1 LIVIGRVTRSVNA
14 ALTTFA
20 TCTGDTDLGLFWV
33 QRLASPNRQRLH
45 GTGVANELAGSSGER
60 SRIKRASRL
69 IGHKETQA
77 ERRIVMLNSVSGR
90 QELDLVNML
99 IRALSDEISEERTR
113 YSERAPGGKV
123 AEEMEEALY
132 ELRLRKLLIS
142 AFFESDNVDDNMTRH

>member
-1 LIVIGRVTRSVNA
+1 M
-14 ALTTFA
+14 
-20 TCTGDTDLGLFWV
+20 
-33 QRLASPNRQRLH
+33 QRLASRNRQRLH
-45 GTGVANELAGSSGER
+45 GTGVANELAGPSGER
-60 SRIKRASRL
+60 SRIKRGSRL

-113 YSERAPGGKV
+113 YSERAPSGRV